1 MYYIYF
7 HSVSEFIE
15 VLCIPTDEL
24 LNKLNGK
31 HIYIS
36 IFFKNFQR
44 KIEILS
50 NLIYLNYNSRG
61 WWAVFV
67 HQSIHIHCQV
77 KLWFDLLDNAVMV
90 TYI

>member
-31 HIYIS
+31 NIYIS

-67 HQSIHIHCQV
+67 HQSIHIHFQV
-77 KLWFDLLDNAVMV
+77 KLLFDLLDNAVMV